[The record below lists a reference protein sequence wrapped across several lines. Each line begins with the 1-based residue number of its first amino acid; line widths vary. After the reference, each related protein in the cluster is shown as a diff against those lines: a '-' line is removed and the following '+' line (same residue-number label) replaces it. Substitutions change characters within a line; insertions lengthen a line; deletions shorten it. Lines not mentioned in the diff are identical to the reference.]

1 MNKFFYYLLF
11 ALSLVGILVAIFFL
25 LNAIL
30 GKGGDLPTTPSLA
43 ICIGSLFG
51 SAVSWTI
58 AKVLKYTTM
67 RIEEME
73 NTNEDEESSGA
84 DLWEK

>member
-1 MNKFFYYLLF
+1 MNKFFYYLLL
-11 ALSLVGILVAIFFL
+11 ALSVVGILVAIFFL

-30 GKGGDLPTTPSLA
+30 GKGGDLPTAPSLA
-43 ICIGSLFG
+43 ICIGSLFE
-51 SAVSWTI
+51 SAIAWTI
-58 AKVLKYTTM
+58 AKVLKYTSM

-73 NTNEDEESSGA
+73 SNDEEESSGA

>member
-1 MNKFFYYLLF
+1 MNKVFYYLLL
-11 ALSLVGILVAIFFL
+11 ALSVVGILVAIFFL

-30 GKGGDLPTTPSLA
+30 GKGGDLPTVPSLA
-43 ICIGSLFG
+43 FCIGSLFE
-51 SAVSWTI
+51 SAVAWTI

-73 NTNEDEESSGA
+73 NVNEDEKSSGA
-84 DLWEK
+84 ELWEK

>member
-11 ALSLVGILVAIFFL
+11 ALSVVGILVSIFFL

-30 GKGGDLPTTPSLA
+30 GKDGDLPTTPSLA
-43 ICIGSLFG
+43 ICIGSFFE
-51 SAVSWTI
+51 SAVAWTI

-67 RIEEME
+67 RIEKME
-73 NTNEDEESSGA
+73 NYDDEESSGA